1 MILDS
6 MDLMTKQLDKT
17 FNISPVEVSDTPEGG
32 CATRKDQL
40 TNVTKPDR
48 LSKDDIEKDYEY
60 TRGNLYSIIE
70 KGQEAINGILELAQE
85 SEMPRAYEVA
95 GQLIKSVS
103 DATDKLMDLQ
113 KKLKDVEEETKQKG
127 PSTVNNAL
135 FVGSTAELAKMI
147 KNSDLSSS
155 SK

>member
-1 MILDS
+1 MKNNLD
-6 MDLMTKQLDKT
+6 DA
-17 FNISPVEVSDTPEGG
+17 FNITPTEVEV
-32 CATRKDQL
+32 DQ
-40 TNVTKPDR
+40 TEVKEPVGIQKPDR
-48 LSKDDIEKDYEY
+48 LTKGDIEKDYEY

-70 KGQEAINGILELAQE
+70 KGQEAINGILELAQD

-113 KKLKDVEEETKQKG
+113 KKVKDVNEDSPSKG

-135 FVGSTAELAKMI
+135 FVGSTAELAKLL
-147 KNSDLSSS
+147 KNGAPKED
-155 SK
+155 K

>member
-1 MILDS
+1 MKNNLD
-6 MDLMTKQLDKT
+6 DA
-17 FNISPVEVSDTPEGG
+17 FNITPTEVEVEQTEVKEPVGI
-32 CATRKDQL
+32 Q
-40 TNVTKPDR
+40 KPDR
-48 LSKDDIEKDYEY
+48 LTKDDIEKDYEY

-70 KGQEAINGILELAQE
+70 KGQEAINGILELAQD

-113 KKLKDVEEETKQKG
+113 KKVKDVNEDSPTKG

-135 FVGSTAELAKMI
+135 FVGSTAELAKLL
-147 KNSDLSSS
+147 KNGAKQED
-155 SK
+155 K

>member
-1 MILDS
+1 ME
-6 MDLMTKQLDKT
+6 KKFDKLNET
-17 FNISPVEVSDTPEGG
+17 FNTSNELVQPEVVEEKIEKVKSSVDDV
-32 CATRKDQL
+32 RKDY
-40 TNVTKPDR
+40 D
-48 LSKDDIEKDYEY
+48 Y

-95 GQLIKSVS
+95 GQLIKNVA

-113 KKLKDVEEETKQKG
+113 KKLKDVEEEKQSKG

-135 FVGSTAELAKMI
+135 FVGSTADLAKML
-147 KNSDLSSS
+147 KTGLKEDN
-155 SK
+155 K

>member
-1 MILDS
+1 
-6 MDLMTKQLDKT
+6 MTKQFNKLNKT
-17 FNISPVEVSDTPEGG
+17 FNVEVESEIV
-32 CATRKDQL
+32 ATETVPTAIERE
-40 TNVTKPDR
+40 KPPR
-48 LSKDDIEKDYEY
+48 LSQDDITKDYEY

-113 KKLKDVEEETKQKG
+113 KKLKEVEEEKESKG
-127 PSTVNNAL
+127 PTTVNNAL
-135 FVGSTAELAKMI
+135 FVGSTSELSKLLKANKAEQEETK
-147 KNSDLSSS
+147 
-155 SK
+155 

>member
-1 MILDS
+1 MT
-6 MDLMTKQLDKT
+6 MTKEFNKLDKT
-17 FNISPVEVSDTPEGG
+17 FNITPDVVEEETSIVEREKP
-32 CATRKDQL
+32 ARL
-40 TNVTKPDR
+40 TQ
-48 LSKDDIEKDYEY
+48 DDITKDYEY

-113 KKLKDVEEETKQKG
+113 KKLKDVNEEQQQKG

-135 FVGSTAELAKMI
+135 FVGSTADLAKLI
-147 KNSDLSSS
+147 KGETTKKN
-155 SK
+155 

>member
-1 MILDS
+1 MSKNFDELNE
-6 MDLMTKQLDKT
+6 T
-17 FNISPVEVSDTPEGG
+17 FNTS
-32 CATRKDQL
+32 
-40 TNVTKPDR
+40 
-48 LSKDDIEKDYEY
+48 DDIVQPEVVEKKVENIKKSVDDITKDYDY

-95 GQLIKSVS
+95 GQLIKNVA

-113 KKLKDVEEETKQKG
+113 KKLKDVEEEKQVRG

-135 FVGSTAELAKMI
+135 FVGSTADLQKML
-147 KNSDLSSS
+147 KDMNKDT
-155 SK
+155 KT

>member
-1 MILDS
+1 
-6 MDLMTKQLDKT
+6 MTSKFDTLNDE
-17 FNISPVEVSDTPEGG
+17 FNVKGDIVQSEVVSAKIEKVKET
-32 CATRKDQL
+32 
-40 TNVTKPDR
+40 
-48 LSKDDIEKDYEY
+48 SDDIKKDYNY

-95 GQLIKSVS
+95 GQLIKNVA

-113 KKLKDVEEETKQKG
+113 KKLKDVEEEKQSRG

-135 FVGSTAELAKMI
+135 FVGSTAELAKML
-147 KNSDLSSS
+147 KQGAKEEN
-155 SK
+155 K

>member
-1 MILDS
+1 MK
-6 MDLMTKQLDKT
+6 MTKGLDDA
-17 FNISPVEVSDTPEGG
+17 FNIAGELVETETVGITPE
-32 CATRKDQL
+32 Q
-40 TNVTKPDR
+40 KPDR
-48 LSKDDIEKDYEY
+48 LTKSDIEKDYDY

-113 KKLKDVEEETKQKG
+113 KKLKDVEEETQSKG

-135 FVGSTAELAKMI
+135 FVGSTAELQKML
-147 KNSDLSSS
+147 KSQLPKE